1 MTPRL
6 ATALSRAG
14 LVLLGLL
21 LFAAVEGVL
30 ALLGLGGARDRPDP
44 LLGFTREYHVFVP
57 DPAKPG
63 VLVTDPAKR
72 ESFNAQAFEARKP
85 AGTVRVFCLG
95 GSDTYG
101 FPRGAAEA
109 YPAFLGAKLA
119 RAFPERRVEVVNVG
133 GLSYAAYRCVNVA
146 REIARYEPDA
156 IVYHGGNNEYVER
169 RFFAKILAEPAW
181 RRALRARLSRL
192 RTYTLLEKAL
202 ARPPKPGASPEG
214 AGGLFGVRVLRDDN
228 EPLPRSEAEDRA
240 IEENFRAA
248 LSQMAA
254 IAREAGALFVL
265 GVPAVNQADWP
276 PDLSLHDASLDADA
290 LAAFGAR
297 LADGRRLLE
306 SGDAAGAARAL
317 APAVASDPR
326 HAEAHYLLARCYHAL
341 GETDKAIAEYD
352 AASATDGTPIRAT
365 PRLQAAARE
374 VGAREKATVVDVAA
388 LFARLSRDEGGA
400 VGRRLM
406 LDYCHPT
413 REGHE
418 RIADALFAALAGPL
432 FGAPGAEAPPL
443 EEIAGAAGGS
453 AFGIAWEG
461 QMLVR
466 QGRFREAAAKFEE
479 ALAVDP
485 EFAYALEGLGRC
497 HAEWGDTTRALDYYE
512 RAARANPPNPT
523 ILTNL
528 ANVYLSTGRPAEAEA
543 ALRKAISIDAVGST
557 NARVLLAR
565 ALVQMGRRDAARA
578 ALEEA
583 IAANPNRAEAHR
595 LLGSLLDEAGDFAG
609 AEARY
614 REALRLDPDDRRLAY
629 AHAFA
634 LGKLGRYDEALAAF
648 EALVARHPDFYEAV
662 GAIGVLRLQRGERDR
677 AAECFRKVL
686 DLHPGDALARR
697 YLDAI
702 EGRAPLPTG
711 PGASG
716 SR

>member
-6 ATALSRAG
+6 ATALARAG
-14 LVLLGLL
+14 LVAFGLL
-21 LFAAVEGVL
+21 LFAAAEGIL
-30 ALLGLGGARDRPDP
+30 ALLGVGGARDRADP
-44 LLGFTREYHVFVP
+44 FLGFSREYAVFVP
-57 DPAKPG
+57 DPANPG
-63 VLVTDPAKR
+63 TLVTDPAKR
-72 ESFNAQAFEARKP
+72 ETFNVQSFEATKP
-85 AGTVRVFCLG
+85 AGAVRVFCLG

-109 YPAFLGAKLA
+109 YPAFLEAKLA
-119 RAFPERRVEVVNVG
+119 RAFPDRRVEVVNAG
-133 GLSYAAYRCVNVA
+133 GLSYAAFRCVNVA

-169 RFFAKILAEPAW
+169 RFFAKIIAEPAW
-181 RRALRARLSRL
+181 RRALRASLNRL
-192 RTYTLLEKAL
+192 RTYTLLKKAL
-202 ARPPKPGASPEG
+202 VRPPKPGAEE
-214 AGGLFGVRVLRDDN
+214 GGLFGVRVLRDDN
-228 EPLPRSEAEDRA
+228 EPLPRSDAEDRA
-240 IEENFRAA
+240 IERNFRAA
-248 LSQMAA
+248 LSQMAE
-254 IAREAGALFVL
+254 IAREAGARFVL

-276 PDLSLHDASLDADA
+276 PDLSLHDPSLDADA

-297 LADGRRLLE
+297 LAEGRRLLE

-317 APAVASDPR
+317 PPAVASDPR

-352 AASATDGTPIRAT
+352 AAIANDGTPIRAT
-365 PRLQAAARE
+365 PRLQAAARD
-374 VGAREKATVVDVAA
+374 VGAREKAEVVDVAA
-388 LFARLSRDEGGA
+388 LFARLEREEGGI

-418 RIADALFAALAGPL
+418 RIADALFAALSGPL
-432 FGAPGAEAPPL
+432 FGAPGAAPPPL
-443 EEIAGAAGGS
+443 EFAATSSDRS

-479 ALAVDP
+479 ALAVEP

-497 HAEWGDTTRALDYYE
+497 HAEWGDSVRALDYYE
-512 RAARANPPNPT
+512 RAARANPSNPT

-528 ANVYLSTGRPAEAEA
+528 GNVYLSTGRLAEAEA
-543 ALRKAISIDAVGST
+543 ALRHAIEVDAVGSS

-565 ALVQMGRRDAARA
+565 TLVKAGRRDDARA
-578 ALEEA
+578 ALEGA
-583 IAANPNRAEAHR
+583 IAANPNRVEAHR
-595 LLGSLLDEAGDFAG
+595 LLGALLDESGDAAG

-614 REALRLDPDDRRLAY
+614 REALRLEPGDRRLAY

-634 LGKLGRYDEALAAF
+634 LGKLGRYDEALAAL
-648 EALVARHPDFYEAV
+648 EAIVARHPDFYEAIGAV
-662 GAIGVLRLQRGERDR
+662 GVIRLQKGERER

-686 DLHPGDALARR
+686 ELHPGDPLARR

-702 EGRAPLPTG
+702 EGRAPFPTG